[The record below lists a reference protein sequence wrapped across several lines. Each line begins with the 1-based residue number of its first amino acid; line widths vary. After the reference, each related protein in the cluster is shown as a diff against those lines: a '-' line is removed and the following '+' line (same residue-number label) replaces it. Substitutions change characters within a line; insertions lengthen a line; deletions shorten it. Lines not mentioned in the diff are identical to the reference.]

1 MATPTHAAAEQSAG
15 MPQLDF
21 STWPAQ
27 IFWAAVALF
36 VLYRYLSRSAI
47 PQLEA
52 SLAARHE
59 AIGGSL
65 EQAAAARREAA
76 QAEADYQK
84 SLAEARARAAA
95 TLADAKAKSDAA
107 LAARI
112 AEADAAI
119 AQKAAAGEA
128 RIAEIRA
135 SAEADVRSVAAEAA
149 AAILDRFL
157 PGKSGAEE
165 IGGAVEASLSG
176 LKRS

>member
-1 MATPTHAAAEQSAG
+1 MATPAHAAAESSAG

-21 STWPAQ
+21 STWSAQ

-36 VLYRYLSRSAI
+36 VLYRFLSRKAI
-47 PQLEA
+47 PQMEA

-65 EQAAAARREAA
+65 EQAAAARRDAQ

-84 SLAEARARAAA
+84 TLAEARARAAA
-95 TLADAKAKSDAA
+95 ALAEAKAKSDAA
-107 LAARI
+107 LAARL
-112 AEADAAI
+112 AEADALI
-119 AQKAAAGEA
+119 AEKASAGEA
-128 RIAEIRA
+128 RIAQIRA
-135 SAEADVRSVAAEAA
+135 SAESDVRSVASEAA

-165 IGGAVEASLSG
+165 IGRAVETRDRKSVV
-176 LKRS
+176 